1 MSNAFQTT
9 EGTKRSHSHA
19 PFYISSFEDSIN
31 IQNYDSN
38 NSNEIVRQQCS
49 NQLNGEQRIM
59 KIPQFSQNTGVDSDD
74 DDSSGEFVISRKL
87 LRRRHIRKVQRKKRK
102 AQEDEQRLQKRRG
115 TEICHDDLKWGA
127 SKNLVH
133 YAFLLDGDILS
144 DTETGGKG
152 GDSDPKYTK
161 DKILP

>member
-1 MSNAFQTT
+1 MATF
-9 EGTKRSHSHA
+9 SHA
-19 PFYISSFEDSIN
+19 KFKFSHHRDYN
-31 IQNYDSN
+31 R
-38 NSNEIVRQQCS
+38 IVYA
-49 NQLNGEQRIM
+49 IA
-59 KIPQFSQNTGVDSDD
+59 
-74 DDSSGEFVISRKL
+74 GEFVISRKL